1 MLTTEEA
8 MEIIR
13 TLSTL
18 PSDKVAELRDF
29 ACFLQARYGQAPPVG
44 NSAAW
49 TEEDL
54 QDLTA
59 AALRYAAQTGWG
71 EEGHNG

>member
-1 MLTTEEA
+1 MTMTEEA

-29 ACFLQARYGQAPPVG
+29 ACFLQARYGQAPPVE
-44 NSAAW
+44 SSEVW
-49 TEEDL
+49 TDEDL

-59 AALRYAAQTGWG
+59 AALHYAAQTGWS
-71 EEGHNG
+71 EEERNG

>member
-1 MLTTEEA
+1 MLTTEETK
-8 MEIIR
+8 EIIR

-29 ACFLQARYGQAPPVG
+29 ACFLQARYGQAPPVEC
-44 NSAAW
+44 SEVW

-59 AALRYAAQTGWG
+59 AALRYAAQNGWG